1 MGSQELFQKGTVLW
15 EAVHFMNRSACH
27 VSIGPIYTHAAGAAH
42 LPDSPENPDNPDN
55 PDSEALHLQPP
66 FLYVIFSGGSP
77 YILMPRKRHTFPTV
91 PIAPGIPTTP
101 IQKHLHFQPPLTAKN
116 CQLKTPIRKA
126 PHHGALLLII
136 FFYVLISFRPAER
149 WKPGRTGCNG
159 GGKRGLRR
167 SRDPWQ

>member
-1 MGSQELFQKGTVLW
+1 MVNGYSKGNFLSRNRTLRNGSI
-15 EAVHFMNRSACH
+15 CH
-27 VSIGPIYTHAAGAAH
+27 VGIGPIYTHAASAAYFPDSPDSPDNPDNPDSKAITPSAAFPLCNPLWRNPIYTRAASAAH

-66 FLYVIFSGGSP
+66 
-77 YILMPRKRHTFPTV
+77 
-91 PIAPGIPTTP
+91 
-101 IQKHLHFQPPLTAKN
+101 LTAKN
-116 CQLKTPIRKA
+116 CQLKNPIRKA

-136 FFYVLISFRPAER
+136 FLYFLISFRPAER